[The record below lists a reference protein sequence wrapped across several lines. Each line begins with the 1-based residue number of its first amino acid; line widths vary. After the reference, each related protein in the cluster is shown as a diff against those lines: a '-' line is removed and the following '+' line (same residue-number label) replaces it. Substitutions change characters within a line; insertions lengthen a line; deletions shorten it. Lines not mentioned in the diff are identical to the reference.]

1 MRYIIIGAGA
11 IGGVVGGRLA
21 GSGHE
26 VVLVARG
33 AHFEALRDR
42 GLRLRVPE
50 GELIHRLPVVDGPAA
65 LGELHPDDVL
75 VLAVKTQDS
84 AAALQT
90 WAAVPVAGGG
100 TAAERLPLF
109 CAQNGVESQRLALRL
124 FRRVYGV
131 CVWLPSTYVE
141 PGVVSAAG
149 RPLTGILHLG
159 PVWQIP
165 ACQAVSGTHARR
177 VAEPPTWLRHEGA
190 PAPCDRTHQTPPGP
204 PSGRTTGICQTGPG
218 RHPHGT
224 DETARLVAADLEKS
238 HFEAPVVADV
248 ARWQYAKLLANL
260 GNALEAVTGP
270 VDSEEG
276 AALFRR
282 VRAEGAAVLDAA
294 GIAYAGAE
302 EQQAVRGDKVSL
314 VPLDGAPRGGGSS
327 WQSLIRGTGTIEA
340 DYLNGEIALLGR
352 LHGVPTPL
360 NELLQHL
367 AGTFARERRAAGS
380 MPVGELVRLADE
392 AVRTAR

>member
-1 MRYIIIGAGA
+1 MRYVIIGAGA
-11 IGGVVGGRLA
+11 VGGVMGGRLA
-21 GSGHE
+21 GAGHE

-33 AHFEALRDR
+33 AHFEALREG

-50 GELIHRLPVVDGPAA
+50 GELTHRLPVVDGPSG
-65 LGELHPDDVL
+65 LGELRPDDVL

-90 WAAVPVAGGG
+90 WGPVPVAGGK
-100 TAAERLPLF
+100 TAAERLPLI
-109 CAQNGVESQRLALRL
+109 CAQNGVESQRLALRV

-149 RPLTGILHLG
+149 SPLTGILHLG
-159 PVWQIP
+159 
-165 ACQAVSGTHARR
+165 
-177 VAEPPTWLRHEGA
+177 
-190 PAPCDRTHQTPPGP
+190 
-204 PSGRTTGICQTGPG
+204 
-218 RHPHGT
+218 RHPNGT
-224 DETARLVAADLEKS
+224 DETARRIAADLEKS

-248 ARWQYAKLLANL
+248 ARWQYAKLLSNL

-270 VDSEEG
+270 VDSEEA
-276 AALFRR
+276 AALFLR
-282 VRAEGAAVLDAA
+282 VRAEGAAVLDGA
-294 GIAYAGAE
+294 GIPYASAE
-302 EQQAVRGDKVSL
+302 EQRAVRGDKVTL

-327 WQSLIRGTGTIEA
+327 WQSLTRGTGTIEA

-360 NELLQHL
+360 NDLLQRL
-367 AGTFARERRAAGS
+367 ANTFARERRAPGA
-380 MPVGELVRLADE
+380 MPVGELARLAEEAAVQVSGEDE
-392 AVRTAR
+392 AGLFG